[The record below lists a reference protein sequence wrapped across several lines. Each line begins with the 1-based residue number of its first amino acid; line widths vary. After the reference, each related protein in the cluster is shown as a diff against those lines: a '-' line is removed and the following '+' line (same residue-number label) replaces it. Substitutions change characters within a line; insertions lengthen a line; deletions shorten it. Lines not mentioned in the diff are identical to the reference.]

1 MKKIFNIIL
10 VLGSGVVLTG
20 CSSNVLGGDSL
31 KVNVDAPNNIEVK
44 TYVDYEDDYI
54 YVYVKNNTS
63 SNIDSF
69 DVEGVFY
76 DKKVKTV
83 DLVVEVSDNNH
94 YDDLYNNQ
102 VATSYEF
109 KHERLYVTVKNN
121 SGNDLRM
128 VEVAVIF
135 KKDGKVLDYDRMVNM
150 LNSGEETE
158 RGFSIPD
165 DWTEKDGLELIVI
178 KAKGR

>member
-1 MKKIFNIIL
+1 MKGATSI
-10 VLGSGVVLTG
+10 
-20 CSSNVLGGDSL
+20 
-31 KVNVDAPNNIEVK
+31 VK
-44 TYVDYEDDYI
+44 LDLPDD
-54 YVYVKNNTS
+54 N
-63 SNIDSF
+63 
-69 DVEGVFY
+69 EM
-76 DKKVKTV
+76 KVKTV
-83 DLVVEVSDNNH
+83 DLVVELSDNNH